1 MMELQ
6 NKELSE
12 FEIVQRVISG
22 EKALYELI
30 VRRFNPHLYKVGRA
44 DNYNHEDTQ
53 DLMQDSFVDAYKNLA
68 QFENRSSFKTWII
81 RIMMNNCYQ
90 KREKFSFKNETSQL
104 IHENDLPMFTKSNT
118 DTNAAIHQRE
128 IAQIIETALAKI
140 PENYRVVFS
149 LREINELSVVETA
162 YLLGISPTNVKVRL
176 NRAKSMLRDE
186 IEKSYSAKEM
196 FEFNA
201 IYCNAITTR
210 VMNAI
215 DEL

>member
-1 MMELQ
+1 MSCCCTKPASLFKPSLVF
-6 NKELSE
+6 NNSGSNDIPLCLAKSE
-12 FEIVQRVISG
+12 
-22 EKALYELI
+22 
-30 VRRFNPHLYKVGRA
+30 
-44 DNYNHEDTQ
+44 
-53 DLMQDSFVDAYKNLA
+53 NL
-68 QFENRSSFKTWII
+68 
-81 RIMMNNCYQ
+81 
-90 KREKFSFKNETSQL
+90 
-104 IHENDLPMFTKSNT
+104 LPMFTKSNT